1 MSKFLHKTALT
12 LFEKHNGNFQHV
24 IVVLPGR
31 RAILFLQKHLGQL
44 SGKSFWLPQSF
55 ILPEFIQW
63 ITKKTTASGMELM
76 LELYQCYR
84 KAVAEPST
92 FDVFSLWAAT
102 ALKDFGDIDR
112 SLADGKSVFSNLK
125 NIKEIEGWSFNS
137 EALTNSQLQF
147 IAFWEDL
154 GKLYHE
160 YSNFQKEN
168 DKWSYNALV
177 KWAAENESAWQ
188 NQVKGK
194 TVYFVGMASFSAAEL
209 ALIQKLSAITTVE
222 VIWDLDEY
230 YVNDAMHEAGYFARK
245 YKETFKTL
253 NGVSN
258 QLATTTKRIHINETT
273 TSIGQ
278 CYGVAEA
285 LTKLT
290 TDELD
295 NTCVVIADEKL
306 AEPFLS
312 AISSMDATVNLAI
325 GIPLGTSTQARW
337 IESMLRIKQKMQTE
351 GRGIYYKDFIE
362 WTQLCLSVGLK
373 ESEITVLKNAIISG
387 KWIYVTPNQL
397 KQYGVE
403 SGLFQRLLDVLLE
416 KNMEAFILQIRILIL
431 ASIAQDELTEFDK
444 ASAQLLVQIL
454 DNLSQLMKKYDFVKN
469 QESLQVLW
477 SQLLSTEK
485 LQYEGEP
492 LSGLQIL
499 GLAETRALDF
509 ENIYV
514 LGANEETL
522 PGNAFHQTFIPYE
535 LRGYYKLPMPTEHEN
550 MLAYAFYRL
559 LQYPTN
565 VNFYSSTIS
574 SDFKGTEQS
583 RYITQL
589 ESELIAANNF
599 VTIERHQLKMPEPE
613 VLISEQSAAN
623 DEFAKGKLDKLFEY
637 GISPSAINKFNT
649 CPLDFYYRYILGLGE
664 EDVVEEQMSSAT
676 FGSVVHYVLEKFYEN
691 YKESYPNEANYEELK
706 TTLDKR
712 LETAFAELYS
722 IDNASFG
729 FNYLARV
736 VAKDMLVRIINFE
749 KGLLAE
755 RIKEDITPKLI
766 ATEMMLSK
774 SVNEEKYDWSK
785 PIKLR
790 GKVDRIEDIAGIVHI
805 LDYKT
810 GKVEDKDIKLNK
822 PITQLFADDKNGK
835 LLQLLC
841 YIYMYKGD
849 NRAAGNI
856 TAGFYSFIEHRK
868 GFMMLD
874 ETMTEAKLQ
883 EFEVAFVDWVKQ
895 LYAIEKFEH
904 NPNSKYCQY
913 CS

>member
-1 MSKFLHKTALT
+1 MSKFLRKTAQT
-12 LFEKHNGNFQHV
+12 LFDKHEGNFKDV
-24 IVVLPGR
+24 IVVLPAR
-31 RAILFLQKHLGQL
+31 RAILFLQKHLAHVA
-44 SGKSFWLPQSF
+44 GKSFWLPQTF

-63 ITKKTTASGMELM
+63 LTKKNIASGMELM

-84 KAVAEPST
+84 KVIAEPSS

-102 ALKDFGDIDR
+102 AHKDFGDVDR
-112 SLADGKSVFSNLK
+112 SLANGKNVFSNLK
-125 NIKEIEGWSFNS
+125 SIKEIEGWSFNS
-137 EALTNSQLQF
+137 ETLTKSQLQF

-154 GKLYHE
+154 GKLYQE
-160 YSNFQKEN
+160 YSTFQKEN

-177 KWAAENESAWQ
+177 KWAAENDTTWQ
-188 NQVKGK
+188 NDVKGK
-194 TVYFVGMASFSAAEL
+194 TVYFVGMASFSTAEM
-209 ALIQKLSAITTVE
+209 ALIKKLSAVTTVE
-222 VIWDLDEY
+222 VLWDLDEY

-245 YKETFKTL
+245 YKETFKSI

-258 QLATTTKRIHINETT
+258 QLAATAKRIHINETT
-273 TSIGQ
+273 TTIGQ

-290 TDELD
+290 AEDLD

-312 AISSMDATVNLAI
+312 AISSLDATVNLAI
-325 GIPLGTSTQARW
+325 GIPLSASTQARW
-337 IESMLRIKQKMQTE
+337 IECILRVKQKKQSE
-351 GRGIYYKDFIE
+351 IRGIYYKDFIE
-362 WTQLCLSVGLK
+362 WSQLCLSVGLK
-373 ESEITVLKNAIISG
+373 ESDAASLKNAIISG
-387 KWIYVTPNQL
+387 RWIYIIPKQL
-397 KQYGVE
+397 VQYVDDT
-403 SGLFQRLLDVLLE
+403 SLLQQLLDLLLE
-416 KNMEAFILQIRILIL
+416 ENAEAFILQTRILIL
-431 ASIAQDELTEFDK
+431 TSIVDDNLNEFDR
-444 ASAQLLVQIL
+444 ASAQLLIQIL
-454 DNLSQLMKKYDFVKN
+454 DDLSGLMKKYDFVKDL
-469 QESLQVLW
+469 ESLRMLW
-477 SQLLSTEK
+477 SQLLSMEK

-492 LSGLQIL
+492 VSGLQIL

-514 LGANEETL
+514 IGANEETL
-522 PGNAFHQTFIPYE
+522 PGNAFQQSFIPYE
-535 LRGYYKLPMPTEHEN
+535 LRGYYKLSMPTEHEN

-565 VNFYSSTIS
+565 IHFYYSTIS

-583 RYITQL
+583 RYLTQI
-589 ESELIAANNF
+589 ESELIVANKAI
-599 VTIERHQLKMPEPE
+599 VIEKHQLKMPEPD
-613 VLISEQSAAN
+613 VLISEQSVIN
-623 DEFAKGKLDKLFEY
+623 DAFAKGKLDQLFDY

-664 EDVVEEQMSSAT
+664 EEVVEEQMSSAT
-676 FGSVVHYVLEKFYEN
+676 FGSVVHHVLEKFYEN
-691 YKESYPNEANYEELK
+691 YRDTYPAEADYEALK
-706 TTLDKR
+706 ATLDKQ
-712 LETAFAELYS
+712 LEAAFAELYS
-722 IDNASFG
+722 ISNASFG

-755 RIKEDITPKLI
+755 RNKDGISPKLI

-774 SVNEEKYDWSK
+774 SVAVEKYDWNK

-790 GKVDRIEDIAGIVHI
+790 GKVDRIEDIAGTAHI

-822 PITQLFADDKNGK
+822 PIAQLFADDKHGK
-835 LLQLLC
+835 LVQLLC
-841 YIYMYKGD
+841 YIYMYQDENKS
-849 NRAAGNI
+849 AENI

-874 ETMTEAKLQ
+874 EAMTEDKLQ
-883 EFEVAFVDWVKQ
+883 EFEAAFVDWVKH
-895 LYAIEKFEH
+895 LYTIEKFEH

-913 CS
+913 CL